1 MAEVDVK
8 RIVGELASRH
18 GIRLDVNDPA
28 ISIVLLNRLVLEHS
42 ADDLVA
48 GFRAS
53 MHDFEEAVRKV
64 QTRAGQLVAAEFNDR
79 VGAIR
84 SELQR
89 DIALAGARANEIVY
103 RAEQANRHPVM
114 LRWAVI
120 GTLAALALFLMGLW
134 IGARYLRV

>member
-28 ISIVLLNRLVLEHS
+28 ISIVLVNRLVLEDS
-42 ADDLVA
+42 TDELVA
-48 GFRAS
+48 RNRAS
-53 MHDFEEAVRKV
+53 MDDFEESVRKV

-89 DIALAGARANEIVY
+89 DIALAGTRANEIVY

-134 IGARYLRV
+134 IGACYMHV

>member
-28 ISIVLLNRLVLEHS
+28 ISIVLVNRLVLEHS
-42 ADDLVA
+42 TDELVA
-48 GFRAS
+48 RIRAS
-53 MHDFEEAVRKV
+53 MDEFEEAVRKV
-64 QTRAGQLVAAEFNDR
+64 QTRAGQLVAAEFNER

-114 LRWAVI
+114 LRWAVV

-134 IGARYLRV
+134 IGACYMHG

>member
-28 ISIVLLNRLVLEHS
+28 ISIVLVNRLVLEHS

-48 GFRAS
+48 GVRAS

-114 LRWAVI
+114 LRWAVV

-134 IGARYLRV
+134 IGARYMHV

>member
-28 ISIVLLNRLVLEHS
+28 ISIVLVNRLVLEHS
-42 ADDLVA
+42 TDELVA
-48 GFRAS
+48 GIRAS
-53 MHDFEEAVRKV
+53 MDEFEEAVRKV

-114 LRWAVI
+114 LRWAVV

-134 IGARYLRV
+134 IGARYMHV

>member
-8 RIVGELASRH
+8 RIVGEMASRH

-28 ISIVLLNRLVLEHS
+28 ISMVLLNRLVLEHS
-42 ADDLVA
+42 ADELVA
-48 GFRAS
+48 GIRGS
-53 MHDFEEAVRKV
+53 MNDFEEAVRKV

-114 LRWAVI
+114 LRWAALGI
-120 GTLAALALFLMGLW
+120 GSGLALFLMGLW
-134 IGARYLRV
+134 IGGHYMNF

>member
-8 RIVGELASRH
+8 RIVGEMASKH

-28 ISIVLLNRLVLEHS
+28 INIVLLNRLILEHS
-42 ADDLVA
+42 ANELAA
-48 GFRAS
+48 GIRLS

-84 SELQR
+84 SGLQR
-89 DIALAGARANEIVY
+89 DIALASARANEIVY

-114 LRWAVI
+114 LRWAVL
-120 GTLAALALFLMGLW
+120 GTVAALALFLLGLW
-134 IGARYLRV
+134 IGARYMRI

>member
-8 RIVGELASRH
+8 RIVGEMASKH

-28 ISIVLLNRLVLEHS
+28 ISMVLLNRLVLEHS

-48 GFRAS
+48 GIRAS

-134 IGARYLRV
+134 IGARYMHV

>member
-1 MAEVDVK
+1 MAEMDVK
-8 RIVGELASRH
+8 RIVSELASRH

-28 ISIVLLNRLVLEHS
+28 ISIVLVNRLVLEHS
-42 ADDLVA
+42 TDELVA
-48 GFRAS
+48 GIRAS

-114 LRWAVI
+114 LRWAVV

-134 IGARYLRV
+134 IGACYMHA

>member
-8 RIVGELASRH
+8 RIIGELASRH

-28 ISIVLLNRLVLEHS
+28 ISIVLVNRLVLEHS
-42 ADDLVA
+42 ADELVA
-48 GFRAS
+48 GIRAS

-64 QTRAGQLVAAEFNDR
+64 QTRAGQLVAAEFNER

-114 LRWAVI
+114 LRWAVV

-134 IGARYLRV
+134 IGARYMHL

>member
-8 RIVGELASRH
+8 RIVGEMASKH

-28 ISIVLLNRLVLEHS
+28 ISMVLLNRLVLEHS

-48 GFRAS
+48 GIRAS
-53 MHDFEEAVRKV
+53 MYDFEEAVRKV

-89 DIALAGARANEIVY
+89 DIALAGAG
-103 RAEQANRHPVM
+103 Q
-114 LRWAVI
+114 
-120 GTLAALALFLMGLW
+120 
-134 IGARYLRV
+134 

>member
-8 RIVGELASRH
+8 RIVGEMASRH

-28 ISIVLLNRLVLEHS
+28 ITMVLLNRLVLEHS
-42 ADDLVA
+42 ADELVA
-48 GFRAS
+48 GVRAS
-53 MHDFEEAVRKV
+53 MNDFEEAVRKV

-79 VGAIR
+79 VGSIR

-89 DIALAGARANEIVY
+89 DIALAGTRANEIVY

-114 LRWAVI
+114 LRWAVV

-134 IGARYLRV
+134 IGVRYLHV